1 MSVRIKVKNKRRGSS
16 LMKKFNKALLAL
28 LLVMVL
34 ALAACSGNDKNE
46 KGNEKDN
53 NDTEQAKGSEENK
66 DDDAVAEGSRIDDF
80 DTRSEAGEVKEGGT
94 LNFGLV
100 TDTPF
105 EGTLNYNFYAGTFDA
120 EVIQWFDE
128 SLLGIDEDFQYTQD
142 GAATFEHSDDYKVW
156 TFKIRDNVNW
166 HDGEP
171 VKAEDWAFSYEVIGH
186 ADYDGPRY
194 GSDFTVIE
202 GMEAYNAGE
211 TEEIS
216 GIKVIDEKTLEIT
229 YTNPTPSLLAGGIW
243 AYAMPKHIFKDIPV
257 AEMSASD
264 AVRKNPI
271 GMGPF
276 KVESIVPGESVVY
289 SKNEDYWQGA
299 PKLDE
304 VILKVVDPS
313 VVANELKSG
322 KLHTVH
328 AFPTDQYETNKD
340 MKGVNFLGRVEGS
353 YTYIGFKFGTWDKE
367 NKQVDYKP
375 EESKVSDI
383 ELRKA
388 MWYAVDND
396 AVGEKFYDGL
406 RWAGTTLIAPS
417 HASFHDGTIETPK
430 YDPEKAKQILADAG
444 YVDTDGDGFVE
455 NPDGSELKLNFASM
469 SGGETAEPIANYYI
483 QSWQAVGINVELLD
497 GRLQEFNTFYD
508 RVGNGGN
515 DDPEVDIYMGA
526 WGVGSDVDPT
536 GLYGPK
542 AMFNFPRYESAK
554 NTELLEKGVSKD
566 AFDLDFR
573 KDVYK
578 EWQQLMVEE
587 IPVFPTLYRAEL
599 VPVNENILNYTIDRE
614 DDELKQ
620 RHLIGFKK

>member
-1 MSVRIKVKNKRRGSS
+1 
-16 LMKKFNKALLAL
+16 MKGLNKALLAL
-28 LLVMVL
+28 LLVLVF
-34 ALAACSGNDKNE
+34 ALAACSGNDDGKKDDGE
-46 KGNEKDN
+46 K
-53 NDTEQAKGSEENK
+53 K
-66 DDDAVAEGSRIDDF
+66 DDDNTAQQEEKDEKDGDVAGDGSRIDEF
-80 DTRSEAGEVKEGGT
+80 DTRGEAGEVEEGGT
-94 LNFGLV
+94 LKYGLV

-105 EGTLNYNFYAGTFDA
+105 EGTLNFNFYAGAFDA
-120 EVIQWFDE
+120 KVIEWFDE
-128 SLLGIDEDFQYTQD
+128 SLLGMDEDFQFTQD
-142 GAATFEHSDDYKVW
+142 GAATFEHNDDYTVW

-171 VKAEDWAFSYEVIGH
+171 VTAEDWAYSYEVIGH

-194 GSDFTVIE
+194 GSDFTIIE

-211 TEEIS
+211 ADTIS
-216 GIKVIDEKTLEIT
+216 GINVIDEKTLEIT
-229 YTNPTPSLLAGGIW
+229 YTDPTPSLLAGGIW
-243 AYAMPKHIFKDIPV
+243 SYAMPKHIFKDIPV

-276 KVESIVPGESVVY
+276 KVESIVSGESVVY

-304 VILKVVDPS
+304 VILKVVDSS

-322 KLHTVH
+322 NLDTVD

-340 MKGVNFLGRVEGS
+340 MEGVKFLGNVEGS

-367 NKQVDYKP
+367 NKQIEYKP
-375 EESKVSDI
+375 EESKVSDV

-396 AVGEKFYDGL
+396 AVGERFYDGF

-430 YDPEKAKQILADAG
+430 YDPEKAKEILADAG
-444 YVDTDGDGFVE
+444 YEDTDGDGFVE

-469 SGGETAEPIANYYI
+469 SGGETAEPIANYYM
-483 QSWQAVGINVELLD
+483 QAWEAVGINVELLD

-515 DDPEVDIYMGA
+515 DDPELDIYMGA
-526 WGVGSDVDPT
+526 WSVGSDVDPT
-536 GLYGPK
+536 GLYGTK
-542 AMFNFPRYESAK
+542 AMFNFPRYESEK
-554 NTELLEKGVSKD
+554 NTELLEDGLSED
-566 AFDLDFR
+566 AFDLGYR
-573 KDVYK
+573 QNVYK
-578 EWQQLMVEE
+578 EWQQLMVDE
-587 IPVFPTLYRAEL
+587 IPVFPILYRAML
-599 VPVNENILNYTIDRE
+599 VPINEDLLNYTIDTE
-614 DDELKQ
+614 DNYY
-620 RHLIGFKK
+620 RHLIGFKKK

>member
-1 MSVRIKVKNKRRGSS
+1 MKNFS
-16 LMKKFNKALLAL
+16 KALLAL
-28 LLVMVL
+28 MLVLVL
-34 ALAACSGNDKNE
+34 ALAACSGGDDQKDAGKE
-46 KGNEKDN
+46 KEEGK
-53 NDTEQAKGSEENK
+53 TEQKEGAGEDAGE
-66 DDDAVAEGSRIDDF
+66 DAVADSPISAF
-80 DTRSEAGEVKEGGT
+80 DTRSETGEVEEGGT

-100 TDTPF
+100 SDTPF
-105 EGTLNYNFYAGTFDA
+105 EGTLNFNFYAGAPDA
-120 EVIQWFDE
+120 EVIEWFDE
-128 SLLGIDEDFQYTQD
+128 SLLSIDEDFQYTQD
-142 GAATFEHSDDYKVW
+142 GAATFEHSDDYKVF
-156 TFKIRDNVNW
+156 TFKIGDNVNW

-211 TEEIS
+211 AEEIS
-216 GIKVIDEKTLEIT
+216 GIKVVDEKTLEIT

-243 AYAMPKHIFKDIPV
+243 TYAMPKHIFKDIAV
-257 AEMSASD
+257 ADMSSSD

-304 VILKVVDPS
+304 VVLKVVDPS
-313 VVANELKSG
+313 VVANELSSG
-322 KLHTVH
+322 KIDVVD
-328 AFPTDQYETNKD
+328 AFPADQYETNKD
-340 MKGVNFLGRVEGS
+340 MEGVKFLGDVDNA

-367 NKQVDYKP
+367 NAQVVYKP
-375 EESKVSDI
+375 EESKVSDVA
-383 ELRKA
+383 LRKA

-396 AVGEKFYDGL
+396 AVGENFYQGL

-417 HASFHDGTIETPK
+417 HANFHDATIEAPK
-430 YDPEKAKQILADAG
+430 YDKEKAIEILTDAG

-455 NPDGSELKLNFASM
+455 DPDGNELKLNFASM
-469 SGGETAEPIANYYI
+469 SGGEVAEPIANYYI
-483 QSWQAVGINVELLD
+483 QSWRDIGLDIELLD

-515 DDPEVDIYMGA
+515 DDPEVDVYMGA
-526 WGVGSDVDPT
+526 WSVGSDVDPT

-542 AMFNFPRYESAK
+542 AMFNFPRYVNEK
-554 NTELLEKGVSKD
+554 NTELLEKGVSD
-566 AFDLDFR
+566 EAFDVEFR
-573 KDVYK
+573 QNVYK

-587 IPVFPTLYRAEL
+587 IPVFPTLYRAVL
-599 VPVNENILNYTIDRE
+599 VPVNENLLNYTIDR
-614 DDELKQ
+614 DDNFY
-620 RHLIGFKK
+620 RHEIGFKK

>member
-1 MSVRIKVKNKRRGSS
+1 MKNFS
-16 LMKKFNKALLAL
+16 KALLAL
-28 LLVMVL
+28 MLVLVL
-34 ALAACSGNDKNE
+34 ALAACSGGDDKKDAGKE
-46 KGNEKDN
+46 KEEDK
-53 NDTEQAKGSEENK
+53 TEQKEGAGEEAGEE
-66 DDDAVAEGSRIDDF
+66 AVADSPISAF
-80 DTRSEAGEVKEGGT
+80 DTRSETGEVEEGGT

-100 TDTPF
+100 SDTPF
-105 EGTLNYNFYAGTFDA
+105 EGTLNFNFYAGAPDA
-120 EVIQWFDE
+120 EVIEWFDE
-128 SLLGIDEDFQYTQD
+128 SLLSIDEDFQYTQD
-142 GAATFEHSDDYKVW
+142 GAATFEHSEDYKVF
-156 TFKIRDNVNW
+156 TFKIGDNVNW

-211 TEEIS
+211 ADEIS
-216 GIKVIDEKTLEIT
+216 GIKVVDEKTLEIT

-243 AYAMPKHIFKDIPV
+243 TYAMPKHIFKDIAV
-257 AEMSASD
+257 ADMSSSD
-264 AVRKNPI
+264 EVRKNPI

-313 VVANELKSG
+313 VVANELASG
-322 KLHTVH
+322 KIDVVD
-328 AFPTDQYETNKD
+328 AFPADQYETNKD
-340 MKGVNFLGRVEGS
+340 MEGVKFLGDVDNA

-367 NKQVDYKP
+367 NAQVVYKP
-375 EESKVSDI
+375 EESKVSDVA
-383 ELRKA
+383 LRKA

-396 AVGEKFYDGL
+396 AVGENFYQGL

-417 HASFHDGTIETPK
+417 HANFHDATIETPK
-430 YDPEKAKQILADAG
+430 YDKEKAIEILTEAG
-444 YVDTDGDGFVE
+444 YVDTDDDGFVE
-455 NPDGSELKLNFASM
+455 DPDGNELKLNFASM
-469 SGGETAEPIANYYI
+469 SGGEVAEPIANYYI
-483 QSWQAVGINVELLD
+483 QSWRDIGLDIELLD

-515 DDPEVDIYMGA
+515 DDPEVDVYMGA
-526 WGVGSDVDPT
+526 WSVGSDVDPT

-542 AMFNFPRYESAK
+542 AMFNFPRYVNDK
-554 NTELLEKGVSKD
+554 NTELLEKGVSD
-566 AFDLDFR
+566 EAFDVEYR
-573 KDVYK
+573 QNVYK

-587 IPVFPTLYRAEL
+587 IPVFPTLYRAVL
-599 VPVNENILNYTIDRE
+599 VPVNENLLNYTIDRE
-614 DDELKQ
+614 DNFY
-620 RHLIGFKK
+620 RHEIGFKK

>member
-1 MSVRIKVKNKRRGSS
+1 
-16 LMKKFNKALLAL
+16 MKGWNKALLAL
-28 LLVMVL
+28 FLVLVL
-34 ALAACSGNDKNE
+34 ALAACSGDDKNE
-46 KGNEKDN
+46 K
-53 NDTEQAKGSEENK
+53 DTGKENPGTEENK
-66 DDDAVAEGSRIDDF
+66 GNEEGEEKVSEGLRIDDF
-80 DTRSEAGEVKEGGT
+80 DTRGEAGEAEEGGT
-94 LNFGLV
+94 LDYGLV

-105 EGTLNYNFYAGTFDA
+105 EGTLNFNFYSGSPDA
-120 EVIQWFDE
+120 KVIEWFDE
-128 SLLGIDEDFQYTQD
+128 SLLGIDEDFQFTQD
-142 GAATFEHSDDYKVW
+142 GAATFEYNDDYTVW

-166 HDGEP
+166 HDGKP
-171 VKAEDWAFSYEVIGH
+171 VTAEDWAYSYEVIGH

-194 GSDFTVIE
+194 GSDFTIIE

-211 TEEIS
+211 ADEIS

-229 YTNPTPSLLAGGIW
+229 YTKPTPSLLAGGIW
-243 AYAMPKHIFKDIPV
+243 TYAMPKHVFKDIPV
-257 AEMSASD
+257 ADMSASD

-271 GMGPF
+271 GMGAF

-313 VVANELKSG
+313 VVANELAAG
-322 KLHTVH
+322 KIDTVDV
-328 AFPTDQYETNKD
+328 FPADQYETNKD
-340 MKGVNFLGRVEGS
+340 MEGVNFLGRVEGS
-353 YTYIGFKFGTWDKE
+353 YTYIGFKLGTWDKE
-367 NKQVDYKP
+367 NKRIAYKP
-375 EESKVSDI
+375 EESKVSDV

-396 AVGEKFYDGL
+396 AVGERFYDGL

-417 HASFHDGTIETPK
+417 HKSFHDGTIETPK
-430 YDPEKAKQILADAG
+430 FDLEKAKQILADAG

-469 SGGETAEPIANYYI
+469 SGGEVAEPIANYYI
-483 QSWQAVGINVELLD
+483 QSWKEAGINVELLD

-515 DDPEVDIYMGA
+515 DDPEVNIYMGA
-526 WGVGSDVDPT
+526 WSVGSDVDPA
-536 GLYGPK
+536 GLYGPD
-542 AMFNFPRYESAK
+542 AMFNFPRYESEK
-554 NTELLEKGVSKD
+554 NSDLLEKGVSKE
-566 AFDLDFR
+566 AFDLEYR
-573 KDVYK
+573 QDVYK

-587 IPVFPTLYRAEL
+587 MPVFPTLYRAEL

-614 DDELKQ
+614 DDMLKQ
-620 RHLIGFKK
+620 RHLIGFKKK